1 MPDQQQPGTHEDKF
15 PHLEMAQVTVASRL
29 PSGLQLD
36 ESAETLLLRSDG
48 LWLHGSSDVVLA
60 PFGEPAEPHYPREAL
75 LPHWEESQPAQPAS
89 PSTPT
94 EHHSHQPVPVRFLI
108 RAGTNPHPHQREE
121 VIPKRRLCWGSA
133 ADGPT
138 TRGVGAWVVLSLYH
152 VPVSSPPLPGGMEIL
167 PR

>member
-1 MPDQQQPGTHEDKF
+1 
-15 PHLEMAQVTVASRL
+15 MAQVTVASRL

-36 ESAETLLLRSDG
+36 ESAETLLLRSDVQ
-48 LWLHGSSDVVLA
+48 WLHGSSDVVLA

-94 EHHSHQPVPVRFLI
+94 EHHSHQPVPVRFPVH
-108 RAGTNPHPHQREE
+108 AGTNPHPYRRVE
-121 VIPKRRLCWGSA
+121 VIPRQRLCWGSA

-138 TRGVGAWVVLSLYH
+138 TRGV
-152 VPVSSPPLPGGMEIL
+152 
-167 PR
+167 